1 MKFKMILAV
10 TGLLVLAWYATTGF
24 TSQVNGGHTGSSLIH
39 VDVPSPSELPDL
51 GVQNPDPAPAP
62 VPAPPPEPAPA
73 PEPEHAPEAD
83 QGGTNTSAGTPG
95 SGIASTGSDLVDSVK
110 DWATG
115 AWDWAQKNAL
125 WIMLVVIALAVIAAL
140 GKRSKDGP
148 DVTKDPQR
156 MYTSEQRTESF
167 ARAGGQCEYLGWGFM
182 RCRSQAEH
190 ADHFFPHSKGGATSL
205 LNCVA
210 SCAHHNT
217 SKGAKVL
224 PKRQGTF
231 LKMRRRRYYPAG
243 IPVDVG
249 EVYDPSAV
257 SPEMLTP
264 IGAAESMDEAIVIDE
279 PVEQFITPADW
290 GDIDFSPSPHASH
303 ESDDIHEMYR

>member
-1 MKFKMILAV
+1 MKFRMLVAIA
-10 TGLLVLAWYATTGF
+10 GLLVLAWYATTGF
-24 TSQVNGGHTGSSLIH
+24 TSQVNGGHTGSSVVH

-51 GVQNPDPAPAP
+51 GNTGPDPAP
-62 VPAPPPEPAPA
+62 VAPA
-73 PEPEHAPEAD
+73 PEPAPEPPAPQD
-83 QGGTNTSAGTPG
+83 QGGSGSETDSTPG
-95 SGIASTGSDLVDSVK
+95 DAVVSAGSDLAGSAK
-110 DWATG
+110 DWAVG

-125 WIMLVVIALAVIAAL
+125 WIMLVAVALAVIAAL

-217 SKGAKVL
+217 SKGAKIL

-249 EVYDPSAV
+249 EMYDPSAV

-264 IGAAESMDEAIVIDE
+264 IGHAESMDDIIVIDE
-279 PVEQFITPADW
+279 PVETFIKPADW
-290 GDIDFSPSPHASH
+290 GDVDFSPTQHPAPAV
-303 ESDDIHEMYR
+303 DDIHEMYR